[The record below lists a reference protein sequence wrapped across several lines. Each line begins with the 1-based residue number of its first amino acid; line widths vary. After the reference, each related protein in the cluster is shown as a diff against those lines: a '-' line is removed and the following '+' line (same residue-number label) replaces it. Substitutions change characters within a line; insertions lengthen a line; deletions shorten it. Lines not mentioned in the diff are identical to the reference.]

1 MSNKTQWSKY
11 VNSASVCLQVTKA
24 HSMQFERDYVLDPIP
39 EARVLLRRELKV
51 IFRNKM
57 SLQIRVAQ
65 VVFSLPQISNSKVLR
80 F

>member
-1 MSNKTQWSKY
+1 MSIKTQRSQY
-11 VNSASVCLQVTKA
+11 VNSASVCLQVTKDL
-24 HSMQFERDYVLDPIP
+24 SMQFERDYVLEPIP

-51 IFRNKM
+51 IFRNKIA
-57 SLQIRVAQ
+57 LQIRVAQ

>member
-1 MSNKTQWSKY
+1 
-11 VNSASVCLQVTKA
+11 
-24 HSMQFERDYVLDPIP
+24 MQFERDYVLDPIP